1 MALQP
6 TLEGLLD
13 SQPNER
19 VRLVFALVELREEW
33 QEAMPGGNLL
43 NIEAP
48 VGLLLND
55 IANKLQLTPQER
67 YVFLGSRLANAVDD
81 FLETPVAPKL
91 AN

>member
-6 TLEGLLD
+6 PLEGLID

-19 VRLVFALVELREEW
+19 VRLVLALVELRESW

-43 NIEAP
+43 GIEAP

-55 IANKLQLTPQER
+55 IADKLQLTPQER

-81 FLETPVAPKL
+81 FLETHVAPKL